1 MPKLISVI
9 CPARNE
15 VDSVIELTE
24 AIRQIRRE
32 TAKNFQDDLV
42 LEFIIIDNAS
52 NDNTLVDVQQELL
65 NEPGIIIIK
74 HIRNLGLQNSILTG
88 LRNSKGD
95 AAVVLQFDLQ
105 DPPVLI
111 QEMLRRWRM
120 GELYITTQI
129 KKRNSGF
136 LDSIA
141 RSLGYIFINFFAG
154 VKVLPNSG
162 DFWLID
168 RKIIDQINSFEVV
181 RPFFRILIPSLIP
194 ASSVIVYDRKP
205 RVNGKSNFNFMG
217 KYEFFLDAILSDI
230 RRISLLTF
238 ILSGFTFLISLVLLI
253 LKVTGFSISISA
265 VVFIWFSSVFF
276 FLQGMSVEI
285 VWRIYS
291 DSPLRVD
298 TYDRNFKII
307 RES

>member
-1 MPKLISVI
+1 MSKLISVI

-24 AIRQIRRE
+24 AIRQIRQE
-32 TAKNFQDDLV
+32 TAKNFHGDLT

-52 NDNTLVDVQQELL
+52 NDDTLVNVQQKLL
-65 NEPGIIIIK
+65 NEPGIRIIK
-74 HIRNLGLQNSILTG
+74 HVRNLGLQNSILTG
-88 LRNSKGD
+88 LRHSKGD

-136 LDSIA
+136 LDSAA
-141 RSLGYIFINFFAG
+141 RRLGYIFVNLLAG

-168 RKIIDQINSFEVV
+168 RKIINQINSFEVA
-181 RPFFRILIPSLIP
+181 RPFFRTLIPSLIP
-194 ASSVIVYDRKP
+194 ASSVISYDRKP
-205 RVNGKSNFNFMG
+205 RVRGKSNFNFMG

-238 ILSGFTFLISLVLLI
+238 ILSGFTFLISLVFVI
-253 LKVTGFSISISA
+253 LKVIGFSISIWGI
-265 VVFIWFSSVFF
+265 VFVWFSSVFF

-285 VWRIYS
+285 VWRLYS
-291 DSPLRVD
+291 DSPLRFD
-298 TYDRNFKII
+298 AYDRNIQII